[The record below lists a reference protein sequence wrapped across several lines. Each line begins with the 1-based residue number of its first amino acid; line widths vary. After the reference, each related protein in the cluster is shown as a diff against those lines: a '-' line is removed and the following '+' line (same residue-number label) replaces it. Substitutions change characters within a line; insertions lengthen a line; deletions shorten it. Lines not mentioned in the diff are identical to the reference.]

1 MGECYQKIILAYFSG
16 TGCTKAVCD
25 CFAEQLLELGVV
37 VIKIDI
43 ATGRQLEEQADLLVI
58 FSPVYAFR
66 LASITE
72 TWVSN
77 LPSDTNAN
85 TSAAIISVSGGG
97 ETSPNTAC
105 RAKCKRILSRKGYNM
120 VYEKMIVMPSN
131 FAIQAEQSINYALL
145 NVMPAKVK
153 YIIQDILAGRKRVT
167 TPKIQDRIF
176 AVLGKAEQFGAR
188 MFGAFIR
195 ASQRCTKC
203 GLCISNCP
211 QNNIRMANGLPRFG
225 YNCILCLKCIY
236 SCPNKALSPQ
246 LMKSSILKGGFNL
259 EKMSERAKMES
270 NGVTEYD
277 RYKNV
282 LWQGVIEYLHEDD
295 HSI

>member
-145 NVMPAKVK
+145 NVIPAKVK
-153 YIIQDILAGRKRVT
+153 YIIQDILAGRKRIT
-167 TPKIQDRIF
+167 TPKIQDGIF
-176 AVLGKAEQFGAR
+176 TVLGKAEQFGAKI
-188 MFGAFIR
+188 FGAFIR
-195 ASQRCTKC
+195 ASQSCT
-203 GLCISNCP
+203 
-211 QNNIRMANGLPRFG
+211 
-225 YNCILCLKCIY
+225 
-236 SCPNKALSPQ
+236 NKALSPQ

-270 NGVTEYD
+270 NEATEYD

-282 LWQGVIEYLHEDD
+282 LWQGVIEYLREDD
-295 HSI
+295 YSI